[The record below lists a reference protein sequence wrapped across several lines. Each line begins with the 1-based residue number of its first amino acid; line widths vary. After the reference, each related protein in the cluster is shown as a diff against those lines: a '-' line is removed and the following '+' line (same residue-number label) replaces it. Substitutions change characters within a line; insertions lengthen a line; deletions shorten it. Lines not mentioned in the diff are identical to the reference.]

1 MLSTQFFNRVQ
12 LAKLLDFKSD
22 SSIKELEKKEFI
34 KPDIKPSKYS
44 LTQVFFLFF
53 CKELV
58 DYTHFSWK
66 DLIKENF
73 NTISQNQLY
82 LKGFAYFFK
91 PEDLLLEYMEN
102 GNIEDFIN
110 IATVC
115 NLGYLSV
122 VMFDN
127 DFLNKDFEQSYEIIN
142 TIKRTDEINTV
153 LIMPMKNG
161 NYTVGVSLRRLKLK
175 FTVKCEELNINLTE
189 KIVA

>member
-22 SSIKELEKKEFI
+22 SSIKELEKKGFI

-58 DYTHFSWK
+58 DYTSFSWK

-73 NTISQNQLY
+73 NTISQNLLY
-82 LKGFAYFFK
+82 QKSFAYFFK
-91 PEDLLLEYMEN
+91 PEDLLLEYIEN

-110 IATVC
+110 IAIVC

-161 NYTVGVSLRRLKLK
+161 NYTIGVSLRRLKLK
-175 FTVKCEELNINLTE
+175 FTAKCEELNINLTE
-189 KIVA
+189 KIPA

>member
-91 PEDLLLEYMEN
+91 PEDLLL
-102 GNIEDFIN
+102 
-110 IATVC
+110 
-115 NLGYLSV
+115 
-122 VMFDN
+122 
-127 DFLNKDFEQSYEIIN
+127 
-142 TIKRTDEINTV
+142 
-153 LIMPMKNG
+153 
-161 NYTVGVSLRRLKLK
+161 
-175 FTVKCEELNINLTE
+175 
-189 KIVA
+189 